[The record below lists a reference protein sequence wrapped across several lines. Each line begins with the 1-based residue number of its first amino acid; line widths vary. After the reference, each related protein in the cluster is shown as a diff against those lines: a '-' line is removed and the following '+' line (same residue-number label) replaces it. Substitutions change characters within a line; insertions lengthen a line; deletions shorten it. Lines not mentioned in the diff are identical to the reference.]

1 MRVFILCGHGF
12 RVEGSVGRSGTPN
25 EADQQAINR
34 GVPGAWRRD
43 RAIPADSQPLVLL
56 VRDIDRSGL
65 RATQA
70 PGELIRLGGGGR
82 RTALQEFVSELENLF
97 EIISPDAFLRPY
109 LDDYDAIMW
118 IRGGLGRGY
127 YAE

>member
-12 RVEGSVGRSGTPN
+12 RVEGVRGAVWYAERGGPAGHQPRRAGCVATRSGDPGRLPTPCS
-25 EADQQAINR
+25 A
-34 GVPGAWRRD
+34 
-43 RAIPADSQPLVLL
+43 RA
-56 VRDIDRSGL
+56 RIDRSGL

-109 LDDYDAIMW
+109 LDDCDAIM
-118 IRGGLGRGY
+118 
-127 YAE
+127 